1 MKITS
6 NTDNWD
12 TTNTAKTITVD
23 DEGMAKM
30 VGLISKNIYS
40 KPASAFREYWLN
52 ARESHQATGTDT
64 PMTVILPGYDTFS
77 SDDMFTVG
85 NATISVNTSTDH
97 MFMIRDFGTGM
108 DRNELKGMITS
119 AGSSS
124 KDNSD
129 EFGGGMGIGSLSG
142 FSVSDQIVFTAFKDG
157 KRNTVILSAENSSWA
172 MADETDTDEDNGV
185 EVSFVVH
192 PDKVADFTRGAINY
206 LNVNGYTDNM
216 NLIIPDSEIV
226 YVDPVTKH
234 CNTEAIPMEWATLRS
249 VRGQNPQYGDN
260 VLAKAKAN
268 PNNLTVRIDGC
279 AYEGVIP
286 DGVTFDPAHAAVQ
299 WISDNVNNK
308 ANANE
313 SWNNL
318 FYNCGD
324 GFYAGGGAHPY
335 NVIVD
340 VAVGK
345 YSHEI
350 QPSRE
355 TIALPKSDVQDIADA
370 IAVTVCNKAHEGM
383 HIVSQYIDC
392 IANGATVDMSTVV
405 DWANQIQAMDNDT
418 RVAIMQVG
426 ALFPQVTTTVGSDSV
441 GRATLHEIARG
452 DNLVMYTDSK
462 VFSSDIDEA
471 VGFVVAGD
479 TMWKVTGLQVS
490 HSGQVN
496 TVRLHTV
503 GVFEPSKINVVPTTA
518 KKYNNDTMTKHI
530 TTGDNDMATLFNTPV
545 VAKLLD
551 DDFFGAVF
559 SDIRDVEG
567 VTSTEFKDWKK
578 LNGFN
583 AKESAPKDNV
593 TYNCTYGDHTRYD
606 VDCATIA
613 QYANNGTVEKVII
626 SRTYANRSAIRNY
639 VKVFYNGD
647 NDKIVQVNLD
657 GRKKPEHAMKRL
669 IAAGVDKYMI
679 INANELNN
687 GNIVKVALDSVSDS
701 EKEMI
706 ANIHLTR
713 NINRAIGYM
722 GEMSNKDFG
731 MIVEAMGFG
740 SQYATVRHLF
750 NNGQLD
756 NVKAHNTLPAFGMH
770 VVDTLRDTYAVED
783 RLAIESQLSENLHN
797 DVVKALSIGHA
808 FSIRIAVNT
817 FGIEKTAEAIKA
829 MA

>member
-1 MKITS
+1 MKIST

-12 TTNTAKTITVD
+12 TTNAAKTITVD

-52 ARESHQATGTDT
+52 ARESHQATGTTT
-64 PMTVILPGYDTFS
+64 PMTVILPGNDTTP

-85 NATISVNTSTDH
+85 NATISVNTSADH
-97 MFMIRDFGTGM
+97 MFVIRDFGTGM

-192 PDKVADFTRGAINY
+192 PDKVAGFTRGAINY

-216 NLIIPDSEIV
+216 NLIIPDSEFDSIDNV
-226 YVDPVTKH
+226 AKH
-234 CNTEAIPMEWATLRS
+234 CNAGTISMEWATLRS
-249 VRGQNPQYGDN
+249 VRGRNPQYGDN

-268 PNNLTVRIDGC
+268 PNNLTVRVDGC

-286 DGVTFDPAHAAVQ
+286 DGVVFDPALAAVQ

-318 FYNCGD
+318 FYNCGG
-324 GFYAGGGAHPY
+324 GFYTGGGARSY

-355 TIALPKSDVQDIADA
+355 TIALPKSDVQEIADV
-370 IAVTVCNKAHEGM
+370 IAATVCNKAHEGM
-383 HIVSQYIDC
+383 HIVSQYIDYV
-392 IANGATVDMSTVV
+392 ANGATVDMSTVV

-418 RVAIMQVG
+418 RVALMQVG
-426 ALFPQVTTTVGSDSV
+426 ALFPQVTMIVGSNSV
-441 GRATLHEIARG
+441 GRVTLHEIARG

-503 GVFEPSKINVVPTTA
+503 GEFEPSKINVVPTTA

-530 TTGDNDMATLFNTPV
+530 TANDNDMAILFNTPV
-545 VAKLLD
+545 VAKLLN

-559 SDIRDVEG
+559 SDICDVEG
-567 VTSTEFKDWKK
+567 VTTTEFKEWKK

-593 TYNCTYGDHTRYD
+593 TYNCAYGGCSRFD

-613 QYANNGTVEKVII
+613 QYANDGTVEKVII
-626 SRTYANRSAIRNY
+626 SRTYENRSAIRNY
-639 VKVFYNGD
+639 VKVFHNDD
-647 NDKIVQVNLD
+647 NDKIVTVNLD

-669 IAAGVDKYMI
+669 IAAGVDKDMI
-679 INANELNN
+679 INAEELNN
-687 GNIVKVALDSVSDS
+687 GNIIKVALDSVSDS

-750 NNGQLD
+750 HEGQLD
-756 NVKAHNTLPAFGMH
+756 NAKAHNTLPAFGMH
-770 VVDTLRDTYAVED
+770 VVDTLRDTYAEED

-829 MA
+829 VA

>member
-1 MKITS
+1 MKI
-6 NTDNWD
+6 NTTANNWN
-12 TTNTAKTITVD
+12 TTNTSNAITVD
-23 DEGMAKM
+23 DKGMAKM

-52 ARESHQATGTDT
+52 ARESHQATGTTT
-64 PMTVILPGYDTFS
+64 PMVITLPGSQESFETAQ
-77 SDDMFTVG
+77 TVTTG
-85 NATISVNTSTDH
+85 NATINFEETTGD
-97 MFMIRDFGTGM
+97 MFVIRDFGTGM

-129 EFGGGMGIGSLSG
+129 EYGGGMGIGSLSG

-192 PDKVADFTRGAINY
+192 PDKVADFTKGAINY

-216 NLIIPDSEIV
+216 NLIIPDSEFDSIDSV
-226 YVDPVTKH
+226 AKH

-268 PNNLTVRIDGC
+268 PNNLTVRVDGC

-286 DGVTFDPAHAAVQ
+286 DSVSFDPAHAAVQ

-318 FYNCGD
+318 FYNCGG
-324 GFYAGGGAHPY
+324 GFYTGGGAHPY

-370 IAVTVCNKAHEGM
+370 IAATVCNKAHEGM

-418 RVAIMQVG
+418 RVALMQVG
-426 ALFPQVTTTVGSDSV
+426 ALFPQVTMTVGSDSV

-503 GVFEPSKINVVPTTA
+503 GEFEPSKINVVPTTA

-530 TTGDNDMATLFNTPV
+530 TVNDNDMATLFNTPV

-551 DDFFGAVF
+551 DEFFGAVF

-567 VTSTEFKDWKK
+567 ITTTEFKDWKK

-593 TYNCTYGDHTRYD
+593 TYNCTYGGSSRYD

-613 QYANNGTVEKVII
+613 KYANNGTAEKVII
-626 SRTYANRSAIRNY
+626 SQTYANRSAIRNY
-639 VKVFYNGD
+639 VKVFHND
-647 NDKIVQVNLD
+647 DSDKIVQVNLD

-669 IAAGVDKYMI
+669 IAAGVDKDMI
-679 INANELNN
+679 INAEELNN
-687 GNIVKVALDSVSDS
+687 GNIIKVALDSVSDD

-713 NINRAIGYM
+713 NINRAIGYAN
-722 GEMSNKDFG
+722 GLTNK
-731 MIVEAMGFG
+731 E
-740 SQYATVRHLF
+740 
-750 NNGQLD
+750 
-756 NVKAHNTLPAFGMH
+756 
-770 VVDTLRDTYAVED
+770 
-783 RLAIESQLSENLHN
+783 
-797 DVVKALSIGHA
+797 
-808 FSIRIAVNT
+808 
-817 FGIEKTAEAIKA
+817 
-829 MA
+829 